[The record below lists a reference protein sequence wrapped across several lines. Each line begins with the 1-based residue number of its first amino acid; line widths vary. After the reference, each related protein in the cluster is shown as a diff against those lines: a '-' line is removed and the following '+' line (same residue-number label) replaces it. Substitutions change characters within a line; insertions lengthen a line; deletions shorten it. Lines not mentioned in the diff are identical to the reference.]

1 MLNRMFKHYSLM
13 TKQANLKDVTIHNMM
28 EYKGFNVFM
37 NEFKLMSTIV
47 SADEMLQIFNL
58 LIN

>member
-1 MLNRMFKHYSLM
+1 
-13 TKQANLKDVTIHNMM
+13 M

-47 SADEMLQIFNL
+47 SADEMLQNL
-58 LIN
+58 IYLSINNKVRMKTSKKGT

>member
-1 MLNRMFKHYSLM
+1 MI
-13 TKQANLKDVTIHNMM
+13 KQANLKDVTLHNMM

-37 NEFKLMSTIV
+37 NEFKLMYTIV